1 MKRKL
6 ASVALVGGLAFAGMA
21 ATAPTASAV
30 GGCPSGKLCLY
41 EPVNYARL
49 DVTSTS
55 TKACINL
62 AGFGPTGFAYGIGS
76 YVNNLSVKAAV
87 YHAAGTGYVYDGTIS
102 PGGFSSNSSS
112 TSPYFGNYGLVCT
125 GGATP

>member
-6 ASVALVGGLAFAGMA
+6 ASVALVGGLAVAGMA

-41 EPVNYARL
+41 EGVNYAHL

-55 TKACINL
+55 TKACIDL
-62 AGFGPTGFAYGIGS
+62 TDFGAHRFTVGIGS

-87 YHAAGTGYVYDGTIS
+87 YHRVGSDLVYDGTIS
-102 PGGFSSNSSS
+102 PGGFSSNSSDS
-112 TSPYFGNYGLVCT
+112 GYFGESGMVCT